1 MCPKIITSFIAA
13 REGGLDRL
21 CLCDVTVNF
30 HNEIH
35 LNCIDMV
42 ILVSSIPRADDG
54 DCDHVYPG
62 TVTSM
67 CSVAGVRHV
76 RHHRVLELSDQR
88 RRRCPPPP
96 PLFKFYLVLLWIW
109 SKAPEILAC

>member
-1 MCPKIITSFIAA
+1 
-13 REGGLDRL
+13 
-21 CLCDVTVNF
+21 
-30 HNEIH
+30 
-35 LNCIDMV
+35 MV

-96 PLFKFYLVLLWIW
+96 PLFKFIKFYSGFGVKLQKYWRVDPVSGKNKFHTFPDHNLDFRD
-109 SKAPEILAC
+109 SP